1 MFIGRTDVEAET
13 PILWPPAAESWL
25 TWKEPDA
32 GKDWRRR
39 RGQQMMKWLNDITD
53 SMDMSLSRLQELVMD
68 REDWRAAVHRV
79 AKSQTRLSD
88 WTELNPW
95 VHDATAVKLFKS
107 YFLGTTEH
115 PLRQKSWLEK
125 SPFRKVESS
134 GNVIPTLW
142 VEAALKISRFLISIC
157 SSAVLKLL
165 ISPMD
170 WNLGVPWC
178 QTVKQEFEPKPRS
191 YK

>member
-1 MFIGRTDVEAET
+1 MLKLKLQYFGHLLQRADSLEKNLMLGRTEGGEWDNRWWSGWMASPTQWTWV
-13 PILWPPAAESWL
+13 WVGSRSWWW
-25 TWKEPDA
+25 TGRP
-32 GKDWRRR
+32 GV
-39 RGQQMMKWLNDITD
+39 
-53 SMDMSLSRLQELVMD
+53 LQSTGLQ
-68 REDWRAAVHRV
+68 RV
-79 AKSQTRLSD
+79 RHDQV
-88 WTELNPW
+88 TELNPW
-95 VHDATAVKLFKS
+95 VHYATAVKLFKS
-107 YFLGTTEH
+107 YFLGTREY
-115 PLRQKSWLEK
+115 PWRQNSWLEI
-125 SPFRKVESS
+125 SPFRKAESS